1 MTMNAAATLLE
12 AGAPE
17 QIALVCGAERMT
29 YAALRDMTARAAA
42 SWRRCGLELGERVA
56 IKLPDGLPWVSA
68 FLGSMWAG
76 GVAVAVNP
84 RIPAED
90 WALILEERP
99 FRFILAETSEEVPPA
114 FRDCVVTLDEWRR
127 QAGRAAPIAAE
138 PVTRETPAF
147 WTHSS
152 GTSGKPKAVV
162 HAHRFALSVE
172 SVAREL
178 LHLTAEDRIFAS
190 SKLFFAYPLGN
201 SLFAGLKLGAT
212 VIIDPEWPTAES
224 VAVISA
230 AHRPTVFFSV
240 PALYRNLLKSG
251 FAPRLVADG
260 IRICVSAGEA
270 LPPSL
275 RAEWL
280 KQTRISIFN
289 GYGASET
296 LNLVLVNA
304 GEGED
309 LSAAPGVAIEAAEP
323 RSDAAP
329 TRIRIEAPTLA
340 LGYWHRP
347 EADAQS
353 FRSGAFCP
361 ADLFERAGPDAWRFA
376 GREDSLVKIRGRWV
390 NLADLE
396 ERLSIAV
403 PSILEAAATSF
414 PDDDG
419 VAAIAFFYV
428 LKPDAPTGAV
438 RALHSYAGTLL
449 PHYQQ
454 PRWLQQVASLPR
466 TATGKLLRRR
476 LGELF
481 VRTGEASGSAVSVT
495 S

>member
-1 MTMNAAATLLE
+1 MSMNAAATLLE
-12 AGAPE
+12 SGDL
-17 QIALVCGAERMT
+17 QKIAIVCGAERVT
-29 YAALRDMTARAAA
+29 YAALRDMTGRAAA
-42 SWRRCGLELGERVA
+42 AWRGRGLAPGERVA
-56 IKLPDGLPWVSA
+56 IKLPDGVPWVSA

-99 FRFILAETSEEVPPA
+99 FRFILAESRDEAPPA
-114 FRDCVVTLDEWRR
+114 FRDCVVTLEQWRR
-127 QAGRAAPIAAE
+127 EAERAAPIAAQ
-138 PVTRETPAF
+138 PVTQETPAF

-178 LHLTAEDRIFAS
+178 LHLTAKDRVFAS

-212 VIIDPEWPTAES
+212 VIIDSQWPTAES
-224 VAVISA
+224 VAATVA

-240 PALYRNLLKSG
+240 PALYRNLLKLG
-251 FAPRLVADG
+251 FAPQLVANG
-260 IRICVSAGEA
+260 VRVCVSAGEA
-270 LPPSL
+270 LPSSL

-280 KQTRISIFN
+280 RQTGISIFN

-304 GEGED
+304 SEGEA
-309 LSAAPGVAIEAAEP
+309 LCAAPGVAIEAA
-323 RSDAAP
+323 DARGDGVP
-329 TRIRIEAPTLA
+329 TRIHIRAPTLA

-347 EADAQS
+347 DADAQS
-353 FRSGAFCP
+353 FRNGAFCP
-361 ADLFERAGPDAWRFA
+361 ADLFERAGQDAWRFA

-390 NLADLE
+390 NLAELE

-403 PSILEAAATSF
+403 PSILEAAATSL

-428 LKPDAPTGAV
+428 LKPDAPGGAA
-438 RALHSYAGTLL
+438 RALHSYADTLL
-449 PHYQQ
+449 PHHQQ